1 MLRLRLCMCT
11 LPFWRLRIYH
21 PVLLQK
27 PAKPPSALV
36 RALVLV
42 LLPLLTRGIMDLY
55 PLRLSQIVP
64 LYRLPP
70 MSPPQ
75 GAAVAALRPRYR
87 RPPSLRRITSPARS

>member
-36 RALVLV
+36 QALV

-64 LYRLPP
+64 LYRIPL

-75 GAAVAALRPRYR
+75 EGPAVAALRPRYR
-87 RPPSLRRITSPARS
+87 RPPLQPQITSPVRS